1 MELEEIAVV
10 EAVAEQT
17 AAMEAVE
24 IERKPAEER
33 REVGLDGGIG
43 LGSCVERGRR
53 GRGGGKRAEGGA
65 REEREEP
72 GPARRRV
79 GEWRRSEMKIGR
91 ERRGKGGM
99 RRRGVERI
107 DDRGEIALR
116 QGASVGVER
125 RIGRG
130 RGERRRRRTEQRG
143 RWRRRRRRAE
153 RRRIQRTSRWLGV
166 VATIE
171 GKDLTEQIVDAVFH
185 IVGHRRR
192 RVELERTRETSEQ
205 RCCRRPSR

>member
-1 MELEEIAVV
+1 MERGGGEAEAMELEEIAVV

-33 REVGLDGGIG
+33 REVGLDGRIG
-43 LGSCVERGRR
+43 LGSCVERRRRRRRRR
-53 GRGGGKRAEGGA
+53 GKRTEGGA

-79 GEWRRSEMKIGR
+79 RKRRRSEMKIGR
-91 ERRGKGGM
+91 ERGGKGRT

-116 QGASVGVER
+116 
-125 RIGRG
+125 
-130 RGERRRRRTEQRG
+130 
-143 RWRRRRRRAE
+143 
-153 RRRIQRTSRWLGV
+153 
-166 VATIE
+166 
-171 GKDLTEQIVDAVFH
+171 
-185 IVGHRRR
+185 
-192 RVELERTRETSEQ
+192 
-205 RCCRRPSR
+205 

>member
-10 EAVAEQT
+10 EAAGEQT

-33 REVGLDGGIG
+33 REVGLDGRIG
-43 LGSCVERGRR
+43 LGSCVERRR
-53 GRGGGKRAEGGA
+53 RRRGGKRTEGGA

-79 GEWRRSEMKIGR
+79 GKRRRSEMKIGR
-91 ERRGKGGM
+91 ERGGKGRM

-116 QGASVGVER
+116 
-125 RIGRG
+125 
-130 RGERRRRRTEQRG
+130 
-143 RWRRRRRRAE
+143 
-153 RRRIQRTSRWLGV
+153 
-166 VATIE
+166 
-171 GKDLTEQIVDAVFH
+171 
-185 IVGHRRR
+185 
-192 RVELERTRETSEQ
+192 
-205 RCCRRPSR
+205 